1 MTSSLKTISVRR
13 RGGGQTRSSALTQTE
28 SAPAGARAAAPDNFS
43 CWRPL
48 AERGGGGSFRRSLHG
63 RANSTARARL
73 LRTVCGSEFQTAG
86 AEHRKARFANTP
98 KYA

>member
-48 AERGGGGSFRRSLHG
+48 AERGGGGSFRRAA
-63 RANSTARARL
+63 RIARRARARL